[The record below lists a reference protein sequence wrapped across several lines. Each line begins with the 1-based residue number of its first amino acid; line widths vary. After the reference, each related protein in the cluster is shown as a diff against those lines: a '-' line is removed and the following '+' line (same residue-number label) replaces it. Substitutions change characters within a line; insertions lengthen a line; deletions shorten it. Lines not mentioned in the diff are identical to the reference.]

1 MPNRKG
7 RRLLGL
13 SLLGAATACATL
25 TPGGAS
31 TSAALAPGMRVR
43 AWVGTPSRLDWRV
56 GWLLALTADSLVME
70 RTDILGRPRL
80 ALPVDSIR
88 RLEVHRGGRDRASA
102 SGCLI
107 GGVVVAVL
115 GIVGESTPSEGRL
128 GARFVLAGAGFGC
141 AIGILVGAFVGD
153 GGEWETLSVLRGG
166 SPP

>member
-1 MPNRKG
+1 MQNQIG
-7 RRLLGL
+7 RRLIGL
-13 SLLGAATACATL
+13 SLLGAVTACATL
-25 TPGGAS
+25 PRGGAP

-43 AWVGTPSRLDWRV
+43 AWVGTPSRLDWRM

-88 RLEVHRGGRDRASA
+88 RLEVHRNGRDRASA

-115 GIVGESTPSEGRL
+115 GSMGESTASEGL

-153 GGEWETLSVLRGG
+153 SGEWETVSVLRGG
-166 SPP
+166 PPP